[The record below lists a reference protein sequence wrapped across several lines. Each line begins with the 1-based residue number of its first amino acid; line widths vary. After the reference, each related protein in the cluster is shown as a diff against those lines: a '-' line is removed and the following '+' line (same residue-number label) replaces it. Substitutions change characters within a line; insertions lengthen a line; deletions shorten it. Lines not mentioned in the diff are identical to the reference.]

1 MRILLKTLLISV
13 AVAGWLILT
22 LVLLK
27 TLPIELFPLWP
38 VASFTIFMTGVIKHG

>member
-1 MRILLKTLLISV
+1 MRTLIKTFLISV

-38 VASFTIFMTGVIKHG
+38 LASFGVFMWRVLR

>member
-1 MRILLKTLLISV
+1 MKTLIKTLLISV

-38 VASFTIFMTGVIKHG
+38 LASFAIFMTGVIKHG